1 MEVIDNAIQPRKYSV
16 SRTVELRH
24 NEDIYMVEFMNC
36 ASGEYN
42 FAIIIYVFYSSG
54 NHDLVELDFSYND
67 IKAIDY
73 SMVSFALSQFN
84 LNDAQQSLFLSCADV
99 IESHWSE
106 YFYEC
111 ASFNGI

>member
-1 MEVIDNAIQPRKYSV
+1 M
-16 SRTVELRH
+16 
-24 NEDIYMVEFMNC
+24 DIL
-36 ASGEYN
+36 YN

-54 NHDLVELDFSYND
+54 NYDLVELDFSYND
-67 IKAIDY
+67 IKVVDG

-84 LNDAQQSLFLSCADV
+84 LNDAQKSLFLSCADV
-99 IESHWSE
+99 IEAHWSE

>member
-1 MEVIDNAIQPRKYSV
+1 MEVIDNVIQPRKYSV
-16 SRTVELRH
+16 SITVKLRH

-36 ASGEYN
+36 ASDEYN
-42 FAIIIYVFYSSG
+42 FAIIIYAFYSSG

-67 IKAIDY
+67 IRAID
-73 SMVSFALSQFN
+73 SMVSFVLSQFN
-84 LNDAQQSLFLSCADV
+84 LNDAKKSLFLSCADF